1 MKDHRRLATR
11 VATLEESATIRM
23 AQLARALKA
32 SGKSVLNLS
41 LGEPDFD
48 TPDFVKEAA
57 KKALDE
63 GFTKYPPVPGYQDL
77 REAIAA
83 KFQAQNNLAYQP
95 NQIVVSNGAKQCI
108 ANAVMALIDDGDEVI
123 IFTPYWV
130 SYAEVVRLAG
140 GIPVLVSAEVG
151 TDFKVEPHQL
161 AEAITDKTRMVIF
174 SSPSNPTGSYYNQSE
189 LAAFADVLRAY
200 PDVLVLADEIYEYIY
215 FEDAP
220 ASFGAIPGM
229 LERTITVNGF
239 SKGYS
244 MTGWRLGYMGAPQW
258 ISDVCIKIQGQF
270 TSGANAFGQRAALT
284 ALQAGVGAVEYVREI
299 FLKRRDIVFQGL
311 SDIDGLHFNK
321 PKGAFYIF
329 PSIQKLIGKSF
340 RGQIIDSSSTFCEL
354 LLEHEFVATVDGGAF
369 GAEGYFRIS
378 YAASESDLQE
388 ACIRIARFIGEIK

>member
-1 MKDHRRLATR
+1 MMENRRLAAR

-23 AQLARALKA
+23 AQLARGLKA
-32 SGKSVLNLS
+32 SGKAVINLS

-63 GFTKYPPVPGYQDL
+63 GYTKYPPVPGYQDL

-83 KFQAQNNLAYQP
+83 KFQTQNNLAYHA

-151 TDFKVEPHQL
+151 TDFKIEPHQL
-161 AEAITDKTRMVIF
+161 AEAVTDKTRMVIF
-174 SSPSNPTGSYYNQSE
+174 SSPSNPTGSYYNQEE
-189 LAAFADVLRAY
+189 LGGFADVLRAY
-200 PDVLVLADEIYEYIY
+200 PNVLVLADEIYEYIY

-229 LERTITVNGF
+229 LDRTITVNGF

-258 ISDVCIKIQGQF
+258 ISDVCTKIQGQF
-270 TSGANAFGQRAALT
+270 TSGANA
-284 ALQAGVGAVEYVREI
+284 
-299 FLKRRDIVFQGL
+299 
-311 SDIDGLHFNK
+311 
-321 PKGAFYIF
+321 
-329 PSIQKLIGKSF
+329 
-340 RGQIIDSSSTFCEL
+340 
-354 LLEHEFVATVDGGAF
+354 
-369 GAEGYFRIS
+369 
-378 YAASESDLQE
+378 
-388 ACIRIARFIGEIK
+388 